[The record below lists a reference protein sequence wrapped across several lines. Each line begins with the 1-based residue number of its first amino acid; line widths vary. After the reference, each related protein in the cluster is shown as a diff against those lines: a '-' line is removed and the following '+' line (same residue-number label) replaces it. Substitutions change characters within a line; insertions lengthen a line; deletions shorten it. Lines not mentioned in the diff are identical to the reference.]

1 MSIDTDFPATAKLTY
16 LNAANVALM
25 PRAASDYVEAWQ
37 RDIAENGSLNF
48 DEVAEDL
55 VFDKVRGAF
64 AKLIGAGP
72 HDIAVAS
79 SASEFVSSIAWA
91 VMPPAGTRIV
101 TTDIVF
107 PSTSY
112 PWARVARHTGAE
124 MHYVAARDGVVDEE
138 GLIAAIDERTSV
150 VSISH
155 VEYSTGQRFNL
166 KRISD
171 AAARVGAFFMVDASQ
186 SLGAVPLDV
195 REVAIDALVTTSYK
209 WLCGPFGV
217 GLAYISPKRQ
227 QAMDPGITG
236 WRSHSEIYDLQAE
249 RCVYHNDARRFE
261 FSTMAYGC
269 AGALAESIEYLHAIG
284 IPNIM
289 NRNLA
294 LADQLIRGISGLDI
308 HVVSPLSRE
317 ARSSIVSCKFPHIES
332 KTVVQRLVEK
342 QIFVSPRRDYFR
354 ISPHLYNTSRDI
366 DRLVEELAA
375 IGKVNKRASK

>member
-1 MSIDTDFPATAKLTY
+1 MSIETDFPASAKLTY

-25 PRAASDYVEAWQ
+25 PRSASDYVEAWQ

-55 VFDKVRGAF
+55 VFDEVRGAF
-64 AKLIGAGP
+64 AKLIGAGAT
-72 HDIAVAS
+72 DVAVAS

-91 VMPPAGTRIV
+91 VMPAAGTRIV
-101 TTDIVF
+101 TTDVVF

-124 MHYVAARDGVVDEE
+124 MHYVAARDDVVDEE
-138 GLIAAIDERTSV
+138 ELIAAIDDRTSV

-166 KRISD
+166 KRIAD
-171 AAARVGAFFMVDASQ
+171 AAAHVGAFFMVDASQ

-227 QAMDPGITG
+227 QVLDPGITG
-236 WRSHSEIYDLQAE
+236 WRSHSEIYDLQAK

-269 AGALAESIEYLHAIG
+269 AGALAKSIEYLQVIG
-284 IPNIM
+284 IPDIM
-289 NRNLA
+289 NQNLA
-294 LADQLIRGISGLDI
+294 LADQLIKGISGLDI
-308 HVVSPLSRE
+308 QVVSPMSRE

-332 KTVVQRLVEK
+332 KTVVQELGEK
-342 QIFVSPRRDYFR
+342 KIFVSPRRDYFR
-354 ISPHLYNTSRDI
+354 VSPHLYNTSRDI
-366 DRLVEELAA
+366 DHLVEELTA
-375 IGKVNKRASK
+375 IGKANRRAPE

>member
-25 PRAASDYVEAWQ
+25 PRSASDYVEAWQ

-48 DEVAEDL
+48 NEVAEDL
-55 VFDKVRGAF
+55 VFDEVRAAF
-64 AKLIGAGP
+64 AKLIGANAT
-72 HDIAVAS
+72 DVAVAS
-79 SASEFVSSIAWA
+79 SASEFVASIAWA

-112 PWARVARHTGAE
+112 PWARVSRHTGAE
-124 MHYVAARDGVVDEE
+124 MHYVASRDGVIDEE
-138 GLIAAIDERTSV
+138 ELIAAIDDRTSV

-166 KRISD
+166 KRIAD
-171 AAARVGAFFMVDASQ
+171 AAVRVGAFFLVDASQ

-195 REVAIDALVTTSYK
+195 RKVAIDALVTTSYK

-227 QAMDPGITG
+227 QTLDPGITG

-269 AGALAESIEYLHAIG
+269 AGALARSLEYLRAIG
-284 IPNIM
+284 ISNIM
-289 NRNLA
+289 SRNLA
-294 LADQLIRGISGLDI
+294 LVDQLIAGLSGLDI
-308 HVVSPLSRE
+308 KMVSPLASE
-317 ARSSIVSCKFPHIES
+317 TRSSIISCKFPDIES
-332 KTVVQRLVEK
+332 KTIVKLLEQK

-366 DRLVEELAA
+366 DRLIEELRA
-375 IGKVNKRASK
+375 IRKSDRRASQ

>member
-25 PRAASDYVEAWQ
+25 PRSASDTVEAWQ

-55 VFDKVRGAF
+55 VFDEVRGAF
-64 AKLIGAGP
+64 ARFIGATST
-72 HDIAVAS
+72 DVAVAS

-91 VMPPAGTRIV
+91 VMPKAGTRIV

-124 MHYVAARDGVVDEE
+124 MHYVASTDDVVDEDQ
-138 GLIAAIDERTSV
+138 LIAAIDDRTSV

-155 VEYSTGQRFNL
+155 VEYSTGQRFDL

-171 AAARVGAFFMVDASQ
+171 AAARVGAFFLVDASQ

-195 REVAIDALVTTSYK
+195 SEVAIDALVTTSYK

-217 GLAYISPKRQ
+217 GLAYISPRRQ
-227 QAMDPGITG
+227 QTLDPGITG
-236 WRSHSEIYDLQAE
+236 WRFHSEIYNLQAQ

-269 AGALAESIEYLHAIG
+269 AAALAKSIDYLQEIG
-284 IPNIM
+284 VSNIM
-289 NRNLA
+289 RRNLA
-294 LADQLIRGISGLDI
+294 LADQLVKGISDLDI
-308 HVVSPLSRE
+308 HLATPLAPE
-317 ARSSIVSCKFPHIES
+317 ARSSIVSGKFRHIES
-332 KTVVQRLVEK
+332 KSVVRKLVEK

-354 ISPHLYNTSRDI
+354 VSPHLYNTPRDI
-366 DRLVEELAA
+366 DRLVEELAV
-375 IGKVNKRASK
+375 IGKAGPRV